1 MSELAA
7 YIEHTILKPDC
18 SLQDVRRLCEEAL
31 KYQFA
36 AVCIPPFYVRDAK
49 RILGEGAKV
58 RVATVVGFPMG
69 YVAIA
74 SKSEEIKRAIDEGVD
89 DIDAVVNIA
98 AIKSQNWN
106 HVHHDIDSIA
116 RAIHMR
122 GKTSKLII
130 ECGMLTEPEIQQ
142 VYALAKDAGIHY
154 LKTGTGFH
162 GFPATVEMV
171 QALKSLVGNN
181 LKIKAAGGIR
191 TREIAEALIKAGAD
205 RLGTSAS
212 LTLIGKEAG

>member
-1 MSELAA
+1 MPELAG
-7 YIEHTILKPDC
+7 YIEHTLLKPDC
-18 SLQDVRRLCEEAL
+18 SQQDVQHLCEEAL
-31 KYQFA
+31 QYQFA

-49 RILGEGAKV
+49 RILGESAKV

-74 SKSEEIKRAIDEGVD
+74 SKSEEIKRAVDEGVD

-98 AIKSQNWN
+98 AIKSQNWS
-106 HVHHDIDSIA
+106 HVLRDIDSIA

-122 GKTSKLII
+122 GKTSKLIL
-130 ECGMLTEPEIQQ
+130 ECGLLTEAEIQR
-142 VYALAKDAGIHY
+142 ACELARDVDIHY
-154 LKTGTGFH
+154 VKTGTGFH

-171 QALKSLVGNN
+171 KTLKTLAGNN
-181 LKIKAAGGIR
+181 MKIKAAGGIR

-205 RLGTSAS
+205 RLGTSAGVA
-212 LTLIGKEAG
+212 IVGKRG

>member
-1 MSELAA
+1 MPELAG
-7 YIEHTILKPDC
+7 YIEHTLLKPDC
-18 SLQDVRRLCEEAL
+18 SLQDVQHLCEEAL
-31 KYQFA
+31 QYQFA

-74 SKSEEIKRAIDEGVD
+74 SKSEEIKRAVDEGVD

-106 HVHHDIDSIA
+106 HVLRDIDSIA

-122 GKTSKLII
+122 GKTSKLIL
-130 ECGMLTEPEIQQ
+130 ECGLLTEDEIQR
-142 VYALAKDAGIHY
+142 ACELARGVDIHY
-154 LKTGTGFH
+154 VKTGTGFH

-171 QALKSLVGNN
+171 KTLKTLAGND

-205 RLGTSAS
+205 RLGTSAGVA
-212 LTLIGKEAG
+212 IVGK

>member
-1 MSELAA
+1 MPELAG
-7 YIEHTILKPDC
+7 YIEHTLLKPDC
-18 SLQDVRRLCEEAL
+18 SQQDVQHLCEEAL
-31 KYQFA
+31 QYQFA
-36 AVCIPPFYVRDAK
+36 AVCIPPFYVREAK

-74 SKSEEIKRAIDEGVD
+74 SKSEEIKRAVDEGVD

-106 HVHHDIDSIA
+106 HVLRDIDSIA

-122 GKTSKLII
+122 GKTSKLIL
-130 ECGMLTEPEIQQ
+130 ECGLLTEAEIQR
-142 VYALAKDAGIHY
+142 ACELARDVDINY
-154 LKTGTGFH
+154 VKTGTGFH

-171 QALKSLVGNN
+171 KTLKTLAGND

-205 RLGTSAS
+205 RLGTSAGVA
-212 LTLIGKEAG
+212 IVGKGG